1 MLFGKSIVLSI
12 KCFLNQV
19 WVCRREPS
27 AGKPADSEVFTHYP
41 FKSSPS
47 GGHGMYFEKN
57 SRTQRLLRALPCELF
72 HSPDGNM
79 IILSFFIGKQDVH
92 LMYHILFGCWL
103 GGGNNDQRMRYF

>member
-1 MLFGKSIVLSI
+1 
-12 KCFLNQV
+12 
-19 WVCRREPS
+19 
-27 AGKPADSEVFTHYP
+27 
-41 FKSSPS
+41 
-47 GGHGMYFEKN
+47 MYFEKN

-103 GGGNNDQRMRYF
+103 GGG